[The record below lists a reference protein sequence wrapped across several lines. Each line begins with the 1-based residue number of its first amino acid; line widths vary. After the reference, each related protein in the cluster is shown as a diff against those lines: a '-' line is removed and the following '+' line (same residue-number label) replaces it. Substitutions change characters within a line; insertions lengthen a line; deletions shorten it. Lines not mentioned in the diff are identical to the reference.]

1 MIHLGRLYG
10 VCYPWPVPRIALV
23 LGAGGIVG
31 HAFHAGVL
39 GGLADATGWDPRDA
53 DVVVGTSAGSVV
65 GALVRAGF
73 SAADLYADTRGAP
86 MSPDGARLTNARAT
100 GQGPIP
106 KRSDV
111 ARNRR
116 PSVPG
121 RNVLTGAAR
130 GRVRPGVLAAALMP
144 EGVVSTEYVVA
155 GLRPLFPDGWPRDP
169 FWVNAVHLG
178 DGRRVTFGRSGQPA
192 VDVPTAVA
200 ASCAIPSFFEP
211 VAIDGERYV
220 DGGVH
225 SPTNADVLAG
235 DDPYD
240 VVLISSPM
248 SIAGRSVR
256 LSPDEPMRR
265 LARLAL
271 TREVRKLRV
280 EGTLVV
286 AFQATV
292 GVAAEMGL
300 NAMDPSRRAPVAQ
313 HAYESAIRR
322 LDRADAREAR
332 ELLMK
337 TRRA

>member
-1 MIHLGRLYG
+1 
-10 VCYPWPVPRIALV
+10 VPRIAFV

-39 GGLADATGWDPRDA
+39 GGLADATGWDPREA
-53 DVVVGTSAGSVV
+53 DLVVGTSAGAVI

-73 SAADLYADTRGAP
+73 SASDLYADVRDAP
-86 MSPDGARLTNARAT
+86 MSPDGARLIAARST
-100 GQGPIP
+100 GRGPIP
-106 KRSDV
+106 NRSEV
-111 ARNRR
+111 VRSRR

-121 RNVLTGAAR
+121 RNVLAGAAR

-144 EGVVSTEYVVA
+144 EGVVSTEFVAA
-155 GLRPLFPDGWPRDP
+155 GLRPLFAGGWPHQP

-178 DGRRVTFGRSGQPA
+178 DGRRVTFGRESAPE
-192 VDVPTAVA
+192 VDVATAIA

-211 VAIDGERYV
+211 VNIEGERYV

-235 DDPYD
+235 GDPFD
-240 VVLISSPM
+240 LVLISSPM
-248 SIAGRSVR
+248 SIAGRNVR

-271 TREVRKLRV
+271 TREVRKLRA
-280 EGTLVV
+280 EGTIVV

-292 GVAAEMGL
+292 TVATEMGL
-300 NAMDPSRRAPVAQ
+300 NAMDPSRRAPVAR
-313 HAYESAIRR
+313 HAYESALRR
-322 LDRADAREAR
+322 LDRVDARDAR

-337 TRRA
+337 TRRL